1 VSWPTDANDVYKRK
15 LRKGTRYQ
23 VVLNG
28 PSGSDMDLW
37 VWRPGTTEI
46 FQFTSGCFFKPM
58 VCPALQA
65 VSGGRTADEK
75 VTFRAPKTG
84 VFYIQVN
91 GWYSGGRY
99 ALTLKKV

>member
-1 VSWPTDANDVYKRK
+1 MMRSEQWWSPGRDAVSARVPICKVANV
-15 LRKGTRYQ
+15 
-23 VVLNG
+23 
-28 PSGSDMDLW
+28 PSTT
-37 VWRPGTTEI
+37 WRPGTTEI
-46 FQFTSGCFFKPM
+46 FQFTPGCFVTPR

-75 VTFRAPKTG
+75 VTFKAPKTG

-99 ALTLKKV
+99 KLILKRV

>member
-1 VSWPTDANDVYKRK
+1 
-15 LRKGTRYQ
+15 
-23 VVLNG
+23 
-28 PSGSDMDLW
+28 MDLW

-46 FQFTSGCFFKPM
+46 FQFTAGCFAKGGL
-58 VCPALQA
+58 CPALQA

-99 ALTLKKV
+99 TLTFKKV